1 MNDTDNLWSHFEQ
14 QSQESI
20 EKRGEFEALR
30 RWVIAEL
37 GVTHEDS
44 HKVARQI
51 FKARKKQFKEK
62 RKCLNGSEN

>member
-1 MNDTDNLWSHFEQ
+1 MDDLDNLWSRFEE

-20 EKRGEFEALR
+20 AKRGEFEALR

-37 GVTHEDS
+37 GVTHEES

-51 FKARKKQFKEK
+51 FKARKRQFKEK
-62 RKCLNGSEN
+62 RSKKLP